1 MLGIL
6 IMMFFVIDNDGYW
19 MPFFVLCGILSHCVR
34 SHSISIFGITE
45 GTHEGD
51 WSHGGDTPK
60 KGGSDGNFE
69 KDFRQGQRPVRSM
82 ARAGGNGGPCWSISK
97 DKETQM
103 HNLIRTSRGLILI
116 IEREDFT
123 FMSRLFHNNLI
134 HTILTIKIVKIS
146 VFHNNLID

>member
-1 MLGIL
+1 MTEATVETPRRKAGVMATLKK
-6 IMMFFVIDNDGYW
+6 
-19 MPFFVLCGILSHCVR
+19 
-34 SHSISIFGITE
+34 IS
-45 GTHEGD
+45 D
-51 WSHGGDTPK
+51 KQK
-60 KGGSDGNFE
+60 K
-69 KDFRQGQRPVRSM
+69 KQKGQRPVRSM

-103 HNLIRTSRGLILI
+103 HNLIRTSRGLIQI